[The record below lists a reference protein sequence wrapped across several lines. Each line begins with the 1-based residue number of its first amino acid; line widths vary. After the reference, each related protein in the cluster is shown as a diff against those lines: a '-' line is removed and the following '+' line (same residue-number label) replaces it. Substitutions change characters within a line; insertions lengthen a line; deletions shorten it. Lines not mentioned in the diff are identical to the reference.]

1 MAEENKVKSTIIV
14 IINITSLN
22 IGIKMKLSEFK

>member
-14 IINITSLN
+14 IINITLLN
-22 IGIKMKLSEFK
+22 IGIKIEIK